1 MRSEQ
6 PSRRR
11 ASAKAAGWWTLSPY
25 LYATG
30 DVTGGR
36 GGGLAGGGS
45 GVIRGSYAT
54 GTVTADS
61 DVGGLVG
68 SNSYG
73 RIIASYSMNFTR
85 PITEL

>member
-1 MRSEQ
+1 MGTSIVGGLTG
-6 PSRRR
+6 SLGLDGIII
-11 ASAKAAGWWTLSPY
+11 AS
-25 LYATG
+25 YATG

-36 GGGLAGGGS
+36 GGGGLAGGGS